1 MGREAPHG
9 AMWASLAAWLMQD
22 AAAPRQEEVRLADGA
37 SAGEELFVPLA
48 DYKAPSMP
56 AQELLRT
63 LVGRVQALL
72 VRHEPKPFIADDRL
86 KKATMDTLNEVVA
99 PPACGPLLAELDR
112 TVAAWMGEHPR
123 VSPIKVIVLPP
134 CDENAIVETW
144 ARQEG
149 HQVIEPPGRDA
160 LIEVPPVMLPALDG
174 DGLLV
179 IPRLEGWFVRH
190 RNGLRSVRSLLAA
203 LDGNGRQVVIGC
215 NSWAWAFLSKAVNA
229 DLVLPDAVTFIAFDE
244 MRLHRWFG
252 QLATAEA
259 TGSVRFLRS
268 TTGLNV
274 LELGADGTP
283 KDDYL
288 RTLAGR
294 SLGIPWVAWHMWR
307 RSLRSGDEDKPA
319 ADAEAVLSSG
329 GEDVPSEQTLWVAA
343 LDEYVLPGK
352 NEQSALLVLQ
362 ALLIHGPLTAG
373 HLRLVLPLVGE
384 SNIVS
389 VLVKAGFV
397 ARDGDLFAC
406 QPAAY
411 PAIRAGLASAGLP
424 PDRY

>member
-1 MGREAPHG
+1 MAEQADPG
-9 AMWASLAAWLMQD
+9 
-22 AAAPRQEEVRLADGA
+22 EEV
-37 SAGEELFVPLA
+37 FIPLA
-48 DYKAPSMP
+48 EYREPSMP

-63 LVGRVQALL
+63 LVARVQALL
-72 VRHEPKPFIADDRL
+72 VRHQSKPFIADDRL
-86 KKATMDTLNEVVA
+86 KKATMDRLNEVVA

-112 TVAAWMGEHPR
+112 TVAAWTGEHPR
-123 VSPIKVIVLPP
+123 VSRLKVVVIPP

-144 ARQEG
+144 ARQSG
-149 HQVIEPPGRDA
+149 HQVLEPPDRDE
-160 LIEVPPVMLPALDG
+160 LIAVPATSLPALNG

-179 IPRLEGWFVRH
+179 VPRLEAWFVRH
-190 RNGLRSVRSLLAA
+190 RNGLRPVRALLAA
-203 LDGNGRQVVIGC
+203 LDACGREVVIGC
-215 NSWAWAFLSKAVNA
+215 NSWAWAFLCKAVHA
-229 DLVLPDAVTFIAFDE
+229 DLVFPDAVTFIAFDE

-252 QLATAEA
+252 QLATSEA
-259 TGSVRFLRS
+259 TEAVRFRRS
-268 TTGLNV
+268 QTGVDV

-294 SLGIPWVAWHMWR
+294 SLGVPWVAWHMWR
-307 RSLRSGDEDKPA
+307 RSLRSGGDDEPA
-319 ADAEAVLSSG
+319 ADAKAVLSADAA
-329 GEDVPSEQTLWVAA
+329 EVASEQTLWVAA
-343 LDEYVLPGK
+343 LDEYVLPGR

-362 ALLIHGPLTAG
+362 ALLIHGPLSAG

-406 QPAAY
+406 RPAAY
-411 PAIRAGLASAGLP
+411 PTIRAGLASAGLP
-424 PDRY
+424 PDGY